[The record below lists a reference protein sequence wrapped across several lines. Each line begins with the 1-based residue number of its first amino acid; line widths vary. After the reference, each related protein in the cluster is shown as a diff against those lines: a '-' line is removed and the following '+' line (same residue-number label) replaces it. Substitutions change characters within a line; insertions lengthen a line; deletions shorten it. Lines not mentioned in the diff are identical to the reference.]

1 MRIPPARE
9 GGELLN
15 KYVMQSKTNASSQ
28 AANSTPHRGQ
38 PEVAL
43 GHSSHAQIGHRGG
56 CKGWL
61 SQVCGSVMQSDGVLS
76 REGRELVRKV
86 NVSEHSSVS
95 KIYISARGF

>member
-9 GGELLN
+9 WGELLN
-15 KYVMQSKTNASSQ
+15 KYLMQSKTNASSQ
-28 AANSTPHRGQ
+28 AADSTPHRGQ
-38 PEVAL
+38 PEVTL
-43 GHSSHAQIGHRGG
+43 SHSSHAQIGHRGG

-61 SQVCGSVMQSDGVLS
+61 SQVCGSVMQSDEVLS

-86 NVSEHSSVS
+86 NVSEHSSVG